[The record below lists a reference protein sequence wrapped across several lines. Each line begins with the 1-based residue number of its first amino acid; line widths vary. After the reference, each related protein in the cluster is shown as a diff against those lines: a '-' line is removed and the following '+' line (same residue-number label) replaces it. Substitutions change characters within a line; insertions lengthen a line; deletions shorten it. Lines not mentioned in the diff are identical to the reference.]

1 MDQNP
6 FSYSQASA
14 YASHFGLWIG
24 LMWTVSFACSIYS
37 FDHMLLGHIGN
48 IIGILS
54 FFALVRQVKNYR
66 HVITDMNLLQCCWM
80 CFTICIYAALIT
92 TGLQALY
99 FYFLDDGHL
108 VNSLT
113 RMFALEDY
121 RVLFE
126 QSFPNF
132 KPEDIIELIQGMS
145 ISDIIMQMMTINL
158 TISMLFAIL
167 GGIFSHR
174 GKVSK
179 N

>member
-1 MDQNP
+1 
-6 FSYSQASA
+6 
-14 YASHFGLWIG
+14 
-24 LMWTVSFACSIYS
+24 
-37 FDHMLLGHIGN
+37 MLLGHIGN

-54 FFALVRQVKNYR
+54 FFALVHQVKNYR
-66 HVITDMNLLQCCWM
+66 HNITDMNLLQCCWM
-80 CFTICIYAALIT
+80 CFTICIYAGLIT

-121 RVLFE
+121 RLLIE
-126 QSFPNF
+126 QTLPDL

-158 TISMLFAIL
+158 TISMLFAVF
-167 GGIFSHR
+167 GGIFAHR
-174 GKVSK
+174 GKVAT